1 MRSGKGLA
9 GAAVILTLAVVAR
22 AELSEWVQHEPAGR
36 LLDVLLRP
44 MSLPGG
50 PVRFRRPPSE
60 TRPDLTKMIAAEPKN
75 ASLYRLRAHEAEMQ
89 LDFPAAEADWKA
101 YADLAADRGEG
112 YLAVAD
118 FYHRRNRAGDEI
130 TALETVGGLP
140 SDTLLPPDKQRP
152 WAAYS
157 RMLPVIKDAGLPVAT
172 AATAYRGW
180 ISRYPKEETPR
191 QAFVSFLISD
201 RQYVSAETQIA
212 SYARAF
218 PNDTIF
224 PVEARADLAAK
235 RDSPDAAIQVFDK
248 AFQPLWPK
256 ALLEAYF
263 KLLDENSELR
273 DFEGRARAQRERNP
287 GDIDATSRLFAYYQH
302 TGNLGAARRV
312 LFEYRLT
319 KEAKPGSWTPAELKT
334 LAALFE
340 RLPDANEQARAYYAL
355 YSSPGVSAAD
365 RETALAGMIA
375 LLLDKSDQS
384 ISFGSGDLSLYK
396 DIGTADSSPGFLNG
410 LLSLVL
416 NSTSPRWQYQQQNSA
431 ATAYFHRAEG
441 AKLLEL
447 LERDFPAS
455 SHRAALRSS
464 LIDAHAGYGED
475 NAVITEAKAFLTTF
489 PRGAERTHVALAL
502 ADALARQQRTQEEFA
517 VYQQMLTELAA
528 RAGGIPLGV
537 YAGTAPA
544 IPPGQGFAA
553 QFQFARNQQFQN
565 QLQQTNAPGP
575 RSADYAQVLEKYL
588 ARAAAVGQPME
599 GLRIYR
605 REIDR
610 NPNDPGL
617 YERFAGFLEQNNL
630 GSDVQDVYRR
640 AIAKFPDK
648 SWYDKLA
655 RWYLKTRQQTA
666 LSALTREA
674 TGIFSGTEL
683 EAYFAQAIN
692 QTSVGDALNLQLNLY
707 AHQRFSEDLVF
718 VRNLLNEYDRQH
730 AASSSTALL
739 REYWFYDANLKRRY
753 FEQLSSQG
761 QLLPQI
767 DAVRRAGISNPAA
780 IEFNAEAE
788 VWLSHFEAAAPALRT
803 SADAYPGSI
812 EDETRAGSIYRS
824 LAAYFPA
831 DTAIAV
837 SFAEKAWQAGSPDT
851 KLLETVGDVYADK
864 EAFARAATSWNA
876 IPRVFPGKPEGYIQA
891 ATVYWD
897 YYRFNDALRL
907 IREARTRFRDP
918 SLFGYEAG
926 AIEEGRRDYQRA
938 VTEYLAGWQS
948 GNQSARSRIV
958 RLASRPAERDLA
970 YRMTAGADPELR
982 IDVLKAQQ
990 RKSELQAYLS
1000 KEIAV
1005 ATRVSDI
1012 TPLVDAARE
1021 QGFDT
1026 VEREGLERQIAVTLD
1041 PVERM
1046 RLRIDLAKY
1055 LESHKDTD
1063 GAARTVDALYRD
1075 NPLILGVVRA
1085 RVDFDKR
1092 NKRVDDAVAALTEA
1106 AAKARPDL
1114 SAQFRSEAAVI
1125 ATSGGRID
1133 VARVL
1138 LTDLLKVDPYRAE
1151 YIAEMAETYTAA
1163 NDDAGSIQFANS
1175 EIDALKKSPLAADDR
1190 KPRIA
1195 ALRRRMIIVL
1205 TLRNDFAGAVDQ
1217 YIEVVNAY
1225 PEDENV
1231 TREAALFASAHN
1243 RGDQLTAFYRKTI
1256 ADAPRDW
1263 RWPIVLARIETAL
1276 EDYPAALS
1284 AYEMGMKLRPDRADV
1299 VEARGTLE
1307 ERLLRFND
1315 AISSYNKLYQLT
1327 YNDSQWLDK
1336 AAEMQARLGRSSE
1349 AVATLERAHIGAG
1362 GETVTGLFAIADLLE
1377 QWHLPQDAGRYA
1389 DRGYNLAGSDMAMK
1403 YQPQLAIYA
1412 KVMAELRRYED
1423 VTRVSEPW
1431 TNAIDA
1437 AGRRIADLYT
1447 PEEKAQLAIAGVNQT
1462 LARSAGMNDILAQY
1476 LAARS
1481 RQQWISLQ
1489 SRRGLYEQLSR
1500 DLEAQANR
1508 PGQANIAPILTQA
1521 ASAAAKAGDDT
1532 AEIRIYAR
1540 MQSAGMLS
1548 APQLNRYLRLLLAR
1562 SPADLVAQRSDA
1574 AVQVAIADGNR
1585 NVTMDVLRARAASLP
1600 PVWLDSY
1607 TALSGVYFDDRSPA
1621 TAQAFLKVLNPETIG
1636 QRLASKPDLRQSLV
1650 GSVWFYYG
1658 ARYGEYLAST
1668 GAQDAGEFLA
1678 SDPEARPGDPE
1689 TYISLA
1695 RFNDEIK
1702 RYPDAIQR
1710 FREALDLDPDRGEA
1724 HDGIARS
1731 LMRQGRSAEAI
1742 AEWSQ
1747 SMAAFQ
1753 REQSKGVRVRETFW
1767 VNVSAAIRAISD
1779 AKVFA
1784 QLQPDIHSLL
1794 ADYVHRNGAYR
1805 AGELIQP
1812 ALEAS
1817 FRSNAG
1823 FEWLLDVMAQTGGAD
1838 VGFQPDATHDDLENM
1853 SRFRL
1858 AYALREASLATGDD
1872 KTRYDSQAIS
1882 ARSGLIGLF
1891 LAHGKTTDAIN
1902 EWRQFT
1908 AAELESHRDELSGIE
1923 IRIAAADGEFDRLL
1937 ARFRSEPAR
1946 APALYQLQ
1954 SDATMLRQDGRT
1966 DAALALL
1973 EFLYTREL
1981 DQQHLE
1987 FANFL
1992 GLARVWLER
2001 QNGLPQALTIL
2012 RRMTL
2017 VGTAPFRQSPF
2028 QSFEAAGDLLVE
2040 FHRDAE
2046 AKEFYTKA
2054 IQSTPWNAEAKVKLA
2069 RISSPADRTR
2079 LANESVND
2087 STAPYATRA
2096 EAARLLAPAQIPP
2109 KGELALLASADRS
2122 PDAARKPFFVEAR
2135 LEAAENNSDPSLKLT
2150 LLREALAIDP
2160 EDPRV
2165 RLAAV
2170 RASLGA
2176 GRDSLAL
2183 AMYQE
2188 AAGRPV
2194 LAFDPSAVYEGP
2206 PDGPSQPYEIPRRMI
2221 MADSALLQ
2229 GLSTAA
2235 ERTGDLAA
2243 ALSYIQQVRP
2253 LETER
2258 IAALRAEQRRRAE
2271 NQRRQPVVTDKTE
2284 QTQIVR
2290 ARRMP

>member
-1 MRSGKGLA
+1 MRSGKRFASAAAILA
-9 GAAVILTLAVVAR
+9 LAAIAR
-22 AELSEWVQHEPAGR
+22 AELSEWVQHEPAGQ
-36 LLDVLLRP
+36 LLEVLLRP

-50 PVRFRRPPSE
+50 LVRFRRPPSE

-75 ASLYRLRAHEAEMQ
+75 AALYRLRAHEAEMQ

-101 YADLAADRGEG
+101 YAGLAADRGEG
-112 YLAVAD
+112 YLALAD
-118 FYHRRNRAGDEI
+118 FYHRRNRATDEI

-140 SDTLLPPDKQRP
+140 SDQLLLPDRQRA
-152 WAAYS
+152 WTAYS
-157 RMLPVIKDAGLPVAT
+157 RMLPVIRDAGLPVAT
-172 AATAYRGW
+172 ASITYRGW
-180 ISRYPKEETPR
+180 IARYPKEEAPR
-191 QAFVSFLISD
+191 QAFVSFLISAG
-201 RQYVSAETQIA
+201 QYGSAETQIA

-218 PNDTIF
+218 SDDTVF

-248 AFQPLWPK
+248 AFQPVWPK

-273 DFEGRARAQRERNP
+273 DFEARARAQREKDP
-287 GDIDATSRLFAYYQH
+287 GDIDATSRLFAYDQH
-302 TGNLGAARRV
+302 IGNLGAARRV
-312 LFEYRLT
+312 LFEFRLA
-319 KEAKPGSWTPAELKT
+319 KEAKPGNWTPAELKT
-334 LAALFE
+334 LAALFA

-431 ATAYFHRAEG
+431 AAAYFHRAEG
-441 AKLLEL
+441 AKLLGL
-447 LERDFPAS
+447 LEREFPAS

-475 NAVITEAKAFLTTF
+475 NAVITEARAFLMTF
-489 PRGAERTHVALAL
+489 PRAAERTHVSLAL

-528 RAGGIPLGV
+528 RAGGVPLGV
-537 YAGTAPA
+537 YGGTGPA
-544 IPPGQGFAA
+544 IQPVQQGFAA
-553 QFQFARNQQFQN
+553 QFPFVRNQQFQQN
-565 QLQQTNAPGP
+565 QLPQTNAPGP

-588 ARAAAVGQPME
+588 ARVATVGQPME
-599 GLRIYR
+599 ALRIYR

-630 GSDVQDVYRR
+630 GADVQDVYRR

-655 RWYLKTRQQTA
+655 RWYLRTRQQNA

-683 EAYFAQAIN
+683 ERYFAQAVN
-692 QTSVGDALNLQLNLY
+692 TNSVGAALNLQLNLY
-707 AHQRFSEDLVF
+707 AHQRFPEDLVF
-718 VRNLLNEYDRQH
+718 VRNLLNEYDGQH
-730 AASSSTALL
+730 AAASATALL
-739 REYWFYDANLKRRY
+739 REYWLYDANLKRRY

-761 QLLPQI
+761 QLSSQI
-767 DAVRRAGISNPAA
+767 AAVRRAGISNPAA
-780 IEFNAEAE
+780 AEFSAEAE
-788 VWLSHFEAAAPALRT
+788 AWLSHFEAAAPALRAT
-803 SADAYPGSI
+803 ADAYPGSL
-812 EDETRAGSIYRS
+812 EDDARAESIYRS

-831 DTAIAV
+831 DTVIAAG
-837 SFAEKAWQAGSPDT
+837 FANRAWQAGSPDT

-864 EAFARAATSWNA
+864 ENFARAATAWNA
-876 IPRVFPGKPEGYIQA
+876 IPRVFPGKPDGYIEA

-897 YYRFNDALRL
+897 YYKFNDALRL
-907 IREARTRFRDP
+907 IREARTKFRDP

-926 AIEEGRRDYQRA
+926 AIDEGRRDYQQA
-938 VTEYLAGWQS
+938 VAEYLAGWQS
-948 GNQSARSRIV
+948 GNQPARNRIV
-958 RLASRPAERDLA
+958 RLASRPAQRDLV
-970 YRMTAGADPELR
+970 YRMTANAAPELR

-990 RKSELQAYLS
+990 RRPELEAYLS
-1000 KEIAV
+1000 KEMAV
-1005 ATRVSDI
+1005 ATRVADI

-1026 VEREGLERQIAVTLD
+1026 VEREGLEREIAVTLD

-1055 LESHKDTD
+1055 LEAHKDIA
-1063 GAARTVDALYRD
+1063 GAARTMDALYRD

-1092 NKRVDDAVAALTEA
+1092 NKRDDDAVAALTEA
-1106 AAKARPDL
+1106 AVKARPDL
-1114 SAQFRSEAAVI
+1114 SAQFRSEAAGI
-1125 ATSGGRID
+1125 ATSAGRID
-1133 VARVL
+1133 VARGL
-1138 LTDLLKVDPYRAE
+1138 LADLLKADPYRAD
-1151 YIAEMAETYTAA
+1151 YIAQMAETYAAA
-1163 NDDAGSIQFANS
+1163 NDDAGFMQFANS
-1175 EIDALKKSPLAADDR
+1175 QIDVLKKSPLAADDR
-1190 KPRIA
+1190 KIRIA
-1195 ALRRRMIIVL
+1195 ALRRRMIAVL
-1205 TLRNDFAGAVDQ
+1205 ARRNDFPGAVAQ

-1243 RGDQLTAFYRKTI
+1243 RGDQLIAFYKKTI
-1256 ADAPRDW
+1256 SDAPRDW

-1284 AYEMGMKLRPDRADV
+1284 AYDTAMKVRPDRADL
-1299 VEARGTLE
+1299 VEARAGLE

-1315 AISSYNKLYQLT
+1315 AIASYNRLYQLT
-1327 YNDSQWLDK
+1327 YNDPQWLDK

-1377 QWHLPQDAGRYA
+1377 QWHLPQDAERYA
-1389 DRGYNLAGSDMAMK
+1389 DRGFSLAGSDMAMK
-1403 YQPQLAIYA
+1403 YQPQLVIYA

-1423 VTRVSEPW
+1423 VTRVSEPR

-1447 PEEKAQLAIAGVNQT
+1447 PEEKAELAISGVNQT
-1462 LARSAGMNDILAQY
+1462 LARSAGLNDILAQY

-1508 PGQANIAPILTQA
+1508 PGQTNIAPILAEAAA
-1521 ASAAAKAGDDT
+1521 ASAKAGDS
-1532 AEIRIYAR
+1532 AGEIRIYTR

-1562 SPADLVAQRSDA
+1562 NPADLVAQRSDQ
-1574 AVQVAIADGNR
+1574 AVQVAIAQGDR
-1585 NVTMDVLRARAASLP
+1585 NVTMEALGARAVSLP

-1607 TALSGVYFDDRSPA
+1607 TALSGVYFNDRSPA
-1621 TAQAFLKVLNPETIG
+1621 TSQTFLKVLNPQTIG
-1636 QRLASKPDLRQSLV
+1636 QRLASKPDLRQSLA

-1658 ARYGEYLAST
+1658 ARYGEYLAHT
-1668 GAQDAGEFLA
+1668 GAGDAGEYLA

-1695 RFNDEIK
+1695 RFDDEIK
-1702 RYPDAIQR
+1702 RYPDAILR

-1724 HDGIARS
+1724 HDGIARA
-1731 LMRQGRSAEAI
+1731 LMQQSREPEAI
-1742 AEWSQ
+1742 AEWRQ
-1747 SMAAFQ
+1747 SLAAFQ

-1767 VNVSAAIRAISD
+1767 ANVSAAIRAISD
-1779 AKVFA
+1779 AKVFT

-1805 AGELIQP
+1805 VSELIQP

-1817 FRSNAG
+1817 FRSSAG
-1823 FEWLLDVMAQTGGAD
+1823 FEWLLDVMAQTDGAD
-1838 VGFQPDATHDDLENM
+1838 VGFQPDATPDDTENM
-1853 SRFRL
+1853 ARFRL
-1858 AYALREASLATGDD
+1858 AYSLREAALATGDD
-1872 KTRYDSQAIS
+1872 KTRYDSEAVS

-1937 ARFRSEPAR
+1937 ARFRSEPAK
-1946 APALYQLQ
+1946 APGLYELQ

-1987 FANFL
+1987 FANFI

-2017 VGTAPFRQSPF
+2017 VGEAPFRQSPF
-2028 QSFEAAGDLLVE
+2028 QSFQAAGDLLVE

-2096 EAARLLAPAQIPP
+2096 EAARLLAPAQIAP
-2109 KGELALLASADRS
+2109 KGELALLASTDRS
-2122 PDAARKPFFVEAR
+2122 PNAARKPFFVEAR
-2135 LEAAENNSDPSLKLT
+2135 LEAAESNSDPSLKLT

-2170 RASLGA
+2170 RAALAA

-2183 AMYQE
+2183 AMYQVD
-2188 AAGRPV
+2188 AGRPV
-2194 LAFDPSAVYEGP
+2194 LAANN
-2206 PDGPSQPYEIPRRMI
+2206 
-2221 MADSALLQ
+2221 ALLQ
-2229 GLSTAA
+2229 GLSAAA

-2243 ALSYIQQVRP
+2243 ALSYVQQVRP

-2258 IAALRAEQRRRAE
+2258 IAALRAEQKRRAE
-2271 NQRRQPVVTDKTE
+2271 NQRRQPIVSGKPE

-2290 ARRMP
+2290 ARQTP